1 MRNAIIKVENEKGQ
15 NPGMVIR
22 QFSKKVIGSGILRKA
37 RSNRY
42 HTRSQSDLSKKNSAL
57 KRLSRKKD
65 IELLIK
71 LGKPLPVRGRRR

>member
-42 HTRSQSDLSKKNSAL
+42 RTRSQSDLSKKNSAL